1 MNEKDY
7 DSLFR
12 LLCKLQMEA
21 PCHNGSC
28 VGHMNCNYGING
40 CYGEGCSIDEVR
52 SEAEILYGR
61 LILERGGKY
70 E

>member
-1 MNEKDY
+1 MNEQDY
-7 DSLFR
+7 DNLFR
-12 LLCKLQMEA
+12 LLCKLKTEA

-52 SEAEILYGR
+52 NEANDLYR
-61 LILERGGKY
+61 ELIKEKT
-70 E
+70 